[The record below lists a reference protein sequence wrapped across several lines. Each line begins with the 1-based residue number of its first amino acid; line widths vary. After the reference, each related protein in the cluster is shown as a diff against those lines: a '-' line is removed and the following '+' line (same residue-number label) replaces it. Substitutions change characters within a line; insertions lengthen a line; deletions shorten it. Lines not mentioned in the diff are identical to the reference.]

1 MIRKLALATGGAA
14 LALGLS
20 AAPALAAG
28 PVDAGNACQRSG
40 MATVKSLG
48 KGVFP
53 SIAKSGVDAGTLKTL
68 GVRGIDAVPDSTI
81 FSLPQVLELHRTSP
95 QLFPWCD

>member
-1 MIRKLALATGGAA
+1 MLRKLAIATATGA
-14 LALGLS
+14 LAIGLS
-20 AAPALAAG
+20 AGPALSAG
-28 PVDAGNACQRSG
+28 PTEPGNACQRSG
-40 MATVKSLG
+40 IATVKSLG

-68 GVRGIDAVPDSTI
+68 GVRGIESVSDSTV
-81 FSLPQVLELHRTSP
+81 FTLAQVLELHRTSP

>member
-1 MIRKLALATGGAA
+1 MIRKLALVTATGA

-20 AAPALAAG
+20 ATPALAAG
-28 PVDAGNACQRSG
+28 PTEPGNACQRAG

-48 KGVFP
+48 QGVFP
-53 SIAKSGVDAGTLKTL
+53 SIAKSGVDAGTLKAL
-68 GVRGIDAVPDSTI
+68 GVRDIDTVPDSTV
-81 FSLPQVLELHRTSP
+81 FTLPQVLELHRTSP

>member
-1 MIRKLALATGGAA
+1 
-14 LALGLS
+14 
-20 AAPALAAG
+20 
-28 PVDAGNACQRSG
+28 

-53 SIAKSGVDAGTLKTL
+53 SIAKSGVDTGTLKSL
-68 GVRGIDAVPDSTI
+68 GVRGIDTVPGLP
-81 FSLPQVLELHRTSP
+81 SLAPSPRSWGCRRTSP

>member
-1 MIRKLALATGGAA
+1 MINKLALATAA
-14 LALGLS
+14 SVLALGVG
-20 AAPALAAG
+20 AAPAFAAG
-28 PVDAGNACQRSG
+28 PTAPGNACQRAG

-68 GVRGIDAVPDSTI
+68 GVRGIDAVADSTV
-81 FSLPQVLELHRTSP
+81 FTLPQVLELHRTNP
-95 QLFPWCD
+95 ELFPWCD

>member
-1 MIRKLALATGGAA
+1 MIRKLALATATGA

-28 PVDAGNACQRSG
+28 PTDPANACQRAG

-68 GVRGIDAVPDSTI
+68 GVRGIDTVPDSTV
-81 FSLPQVLELHRTSP
+81 FTLPPVLELHRTSP